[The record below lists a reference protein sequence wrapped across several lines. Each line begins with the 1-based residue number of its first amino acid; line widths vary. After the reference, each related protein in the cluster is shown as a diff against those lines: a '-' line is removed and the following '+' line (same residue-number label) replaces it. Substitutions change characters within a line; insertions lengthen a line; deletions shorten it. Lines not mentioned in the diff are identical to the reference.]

1 MRTLVSS
8 KELFF
13 EDESNDINFDK
24 ELDLLEE
31 TLPEEVTS
39 NSFGITMPEHI
50 VDITRP
56 TPRKFPKVNVLDYC
70 FGSGAGQ
77 VKWMTCQAMKGNY
90 SWKKRPKKEKI
101 TH

>member
-1 MRTLVSS
+1 MRSLVSN

-13 EDESNDINFDK
+13 EQGEEESNFDE
-24 ELDLLEE
+24 ELNLLEDL
-31 TLPEEVTS
+31 LPEEVTS
-39 NSFGITMPEHI
+39 TSFGVETPTHI

-56 TPRKFPKVNVLDYC
+56 TPRKFPKVNILDYC

-77 VKWMTCQAMKGNY
+77 VKWMTRQAMKGNY
-90 SWKKRPKKEKI
+90 SWKKKPKKEKI